1 MEQEPFH
8 GLLMKLSAFYLNKGV
23 ENVKGQNPVTVS
35 QQIII
40 GGGKGRLVGGQV
52 NILNMYCNA

>member
-8 GLLMKLSAFYLNKGV
+8 RLLMKLSAFYLNKGM
-23 ENVKGQNPVTVS
+23 ESVKGQNPVTVS

-52 NILNMYCNA
+52 NMLNMYCNA